1 MQPIIVRS
9 AKSRLSELKTI
20 GRALLLLSLF
30 LCAKSPLDA
39 QMRSFDPMSLV
50 RKAVSGSSPG
60 VRRLLDGMTL
70 REVTLNMVAD
80 EVLRQNSSLL
90 AAREALT
97 ASGALVTQRDA
108 AFDVTLSASLNAS
121 MSKTG
126 DRIEMIGRPRTPDSD
141 LTADEDADGIPD
153 FVQGGTKTVEEVD
166 GQKVPCVVED
176 DQVVN
181 GGIGAGLCG
190 QTPVYS
196 NAKEA
201 ASLKSQSTK
210 RLTGTVGVSKVF
222 SFGTALNASLSTTY
236 NQKNGV
242 QAPALTRPISVED
255 PFGWGEQLYWTT
267 GASLSATISLPY
279 TKGFGEAGSKE
290 NLDLESARSG
300 DRRAAFAEQA
310 VRNSTLAEVLQT
322 YWDMIRSLQDI
333 TILNEQK
340 AALDQRRARVTRLLS
355 SGTITNYELGQID
368 SELASFALR
377 EEAAWTQYLLRSS
390 SLLTLMAA
398 DIDTILVPADAEAL
412 LADAV
417 PEPPSD
423 AYDRAMIGNP
433 EIMAAQE
440 DLNVGK
446 LSLAY
451 RDNQSLPDIDL
462 VLTAKLS
469 QSDTT
474 FGFSDPG
481 TALLNLGKPDQTNIF
496 VGVRY
501 LYPLGNQAA
510 EAALSRARIDERNAF
525 DRAQQTR
532 QRITNSVDRALAD
545 MRGAQALMQVSQ
557 GDMELA
563 GFAYE
568 RLVDERERGLATEFE
583 VMNSYQDVL
592 SARLNQASARV
603 EIHKARIRLS
613 AAQGTLEE
621 DFLR

>member
-30 LCAKSPLDA
+30 LCATSPLDA

-50 RKAVSGSSPG
+50 RKAASGSSAG

-80 EVLRQNSSLL
+80 EVLRQNYSLL

-108 AFDVTLSASLNAS
+108 AFDITLSASLNAS

-126 DRIEMIGRPRTPDSD
+126 DRIETIGRPRTPDSD

-255 PFGWGEQLYWTT
+255 PFGWGERLYWTT

-340 AALDQRRARVTRLLS
+340 AALDQRRARVTRLIS

>member
-1 MQPIIVRS
+1 M
-9 AKSRLSELKTI
+9 KTI

-30 LCAKSPLDA
+30 LCATSPLDA

-50 RKAVSGSSPG
+50 RKAASGSSAG

-80 EVLRQNSSLL
+80 EVLRQNYSLL

-108 AFDVTLSASLNAS
+108 AFDITLSASLNAS

-126 DRIEMIGRPRTPDSD
+126 DRIETIGRPRTPDSD

-255 PFGWGEQLYWTT
+255 PFGWGERLYWTT

-340 AALDQRRARVTRLLS
+340 AALDQRRARVTRLIS